1 MLPVEQLELFVKS
14 LISFQFSVEDS
25 LVKDLQMED
34 VSPNTPFGQDEFS
47 PRQVSF
53 TQFWQHVFPLEFFLG
68 QNASLSFFF

>member
-1 MLPVEQLELFVKS
+1 MVNVWLWLISKLLVPHVLPVEQLELFVKL
-14 LISFQFSVEDS
+14 LISFQFLVEDS

-53 TQFWQHVFPLEFFLG
+53 TQF
-68 QNASLSFFF
+68 